1 MTSWYHAKNFEVKV
15 LHARNFEVKVPHAMP
30 LQVGTYITYI
40 SCKNLEIKVLHARN
54 FEVKVP
60 HAMLLLAGTYIF
72 QARYLYM
79 HVSFEVKAHCV
90 FKLERSP
97 FCMCV
102 MPSS

>member
-1 MTSWYHAKNFEVKV
+1 
-15 LHARNFEVKVPHAMP
+15 MP

-72 QARYLYM
+72 PGEIPLYAC
-79 HVSFEVKAHCV
+79 E
-90 FKLERSP
+90 L
-97 FCMCV
+97 
-102 MPSS
+102 